1 MKAEVKGRERTRDAA
16 DEEWPHMLSLQRLN
30 GHGQPQRSG
39 CSALTGLCLRAAV
52 CGDNGR

>member
-1 MKAEVKGRERTRDAA
+1 MKVEVKGRERTRDAA